1 MKFFIVRWSGDA
13 CDHNELFDDKCG
25 CHTSNRVDDPIKF
38 FNENQYGDDVVT
50 DLAEM
55 EVGQRYN
62 VDELIQDIEI
72 MRVEQKDLKLWLVD
86 DEGFDESFDEFVYS
100 NIEIEEK

>member
-72 MRVEQKDLKLWLVD
+72 MRVE
-86 DEGFDESFDEFVYS
+86 
-100 NIEIEEK
+100 